1 MTLRRD
7 LEIWRIPTA
16 RPADLDGLTSWL
28 DEHEQ
33 ARASCFTDVAARR
46 RFIVSHAG
54 VRHVLGRRLGVRPR
68 DVRIAV
74 GRYGK
79 PYLPTMPDVRWN
91 LSHSGDLALLAV
103 AHGRSVGVDVERLR
117 PELDRAAF
125 ARRFFPVEDAGFVDG
140 SPERFASLWARRE
153 ACVKAA
159 GGRLA
164 QGLRLPVNGP
174 SPVLVRDPAGIL
186 PGTWLVLDIPVPCGF
201 RAAVAIS
208 VWPARSVTSCRAGDA
223 AVADR

>member
-1 MTLRRD
+1 VWRD
-7 LEIWRIPTA
+7 VEIWRIPIA
-16 RPADLDGLTSWL
+16 RSADLDRLTSLL
-28 DEHEQ
+28 DEHER
-33 ARASCFTDVAARR
+33 ARAADFTDAAARR

-54 VRHVLGRRLGVRPR
+54 MRRVLGRRMGVRPGE
-68 DVRIAV
+68 VRIAI

-79 PYLPTMPDVRWN
+79 PYLPMRPDVQWN
-91 LSHSGDLALLAV
+91 LSHSADLALLIV
-103 AHGRSVGVDVERLR
+103 AYGHSVGVDVERLR

-125 ARRFFPVEDAGFVDG
+125 ARRFFPVEDAEFVDG
-140 SPERFASLWARRE
+140 SPERFALLWARRE

-186 PGTWLVLDIPVPCGF
+186 PGPWLVLDIPVPPGF

-208 VWPARSVTSCRAGDA
+208 VRPAD
-223 AVADR
+223 

>member
-1 MTLRRD
+1 MRR
-7 LEIWRIPTA
+7 
-16 RPADLDGLTSWL
+16 
-28 DEHEQ
+28 
-33 ARASCFTDVAARR
+33 
-46 RFIVSHAG
+46 
-54 VRHVLGRRLGVRPR
+54 VLGRRMGVRPGE
-68 DVRIAV
+68 VRIAI

-79 PYLPTMPDVRWN
+79 PYLPMRPDVQWN
-91 LSHSGDLALLAV
+91 LSHSADLALLIV
-103 AHGRSVGVDVERLR
+103 AYGHSVGVDVERLR

-125 ARRFFPVEDAGFVDG
+125 ARRFFPVEDAEFVDG
-140 SPERFASLWARRE
+140 SPERFALLWARRE

-186 PGTWLVLDIPVPCGF
+186 PGPWLVLDIPVPRGF

-208 VWPARSVTSCRAGDA
+208 VRPAD
-223 AVADR
+223 